1 MINRQRL
8 VPLALRFPAQHQPPS
23 PLLPAPAR
31 PPAAIAAAICLV
43 IVALLAIASVHQDHG
58 FPVDRAVESWL
69 VGLHIPERG
78 MSLFSRIG
86 GGLVATA
93 LTAALALACL
103 IRRRLSAAVLT
114 VAGVALASAL
124 TEYVLKPSI
133 HRTINGALV
142 YPSGHATGLFALATA
157 VAIILL
163 APRTGRP
170 PHALRYAAVALA
182 TAVATAVGLAMVA
195 LGYHYFTDTI
205 GGAALGTGVMLAT
218 ALVLDLEVVRRQLGM
233 TSDCA

>member
-8 VPLALRFPAQHQPPS
+8 VPLALRFPAQHQPAS

-31 PPAAIAAAICLV
+31 RPAAIAAAGCLV
-43 IVALLAIASVHQDHG
+43 IVALLAIVSVHQDHG

-142 YPSGHATGLFALATA
+142 YPSGHTTGLFALATA

-163 APRTGRP
+163 APHTAP
-170 PHALRYAAVALA
+170 PHALRYAAI
-182 TAVATAVGLAMVA
+182 AVAIAVAAAVGLAMVA

-218 ALVLDLEVVRRQLGM
+218 ALVLDLEVVRRRLRLPGGP
-233 TSDCA
+233 